1 MNPKPNIGIVNAM
14 IRITCGLTT
23 LAMATSK
30 MTRQPGSFS
39 HMLLAVMGAM
49 KVAEGIVR
57 YCPVTAAMQS
67 GMNFYDDMMDSIVDD
82 KAFDGFGT
90 QNDSDGKNS

>member
-1 MNPKPNIGIVNAM
+1 MNPRPNIGIVNAM

-23 LAMATSK
+23 LAVATSK
-30 MTRQPGSFS
+30 MTRHPGSFS

-57 YCPVTAAMQS
+57 YCPVTDAMQS
-67 GMNFYDDMMDSIVDD
+67 GMNFYDDMVDSIVDD

-90 QNDSDGKNS
+90 QTDSDGKNS